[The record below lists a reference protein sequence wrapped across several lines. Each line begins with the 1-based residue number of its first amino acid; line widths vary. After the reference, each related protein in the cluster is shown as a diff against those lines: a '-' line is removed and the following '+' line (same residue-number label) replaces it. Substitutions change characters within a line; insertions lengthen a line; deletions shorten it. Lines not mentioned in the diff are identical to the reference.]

1 MANETELDKAIEK
14 EFKKATKKLS
24 KKVDYWTYIRIKKS
38 TSDKIKILKIKRT
51 DLTYDATLD
60 YLLSKEKLE
69 FK

>member
-1 MANETELDKAIEK
+1 METELDKAIEK
-14 EFKKATKKLS
+14 EFQKATKKL
-24 KKVDYWTYIRIKKS
+24 KKRTDYWTYIRIKKS

-51 DLTYDATLD
+51 DITYDATLD